1 MEQLPNGLAFGGHL
15 EARFFGL
22 WLHDDLETGRSC
34 APCSTYQ
41 DMHAVL
47 ASSGDFSVDAV
58 ELWAVDEDVAVDD
71 EPQGTALDGVMG
83 EQHAETRSFL
93 EMAGKTQ
100 HAATLAPEP
109 MVPISSRS
117 KRWWGLTLE
126 NLMSTLK
133 NVSKI
138 QNELSHQLGHLL
150 TYMREIHT
158 YIAIIP
164 TATRR
169 HPSYTVS
176 DG

>member
-1 MEQLPNGLAFGGHL
+1 MFTLQPQPAIHRASGENSNFVYLNQVSPNTSPDPDPEPDHRPEPCPNQGMEQLPNGLAFGGHL

-93 EMAGKTQ
+93 EMAGKIQ

-109 MVPISSRS
+109 
-117 KRWWGLTLE
+117 
-126 NLMSTLK
+126 
-133 NVSKI
+133 
-138 QNELSHQLGHLL
+138 
-150 TYMREIHT
+150 
-158 YIAIIP
+158 IAQ
-164 TATRR
+164 
-169 HPSYTVS
+169 
-176 DG
+176 